1 MERGAAEK
9 HLRPAHQGVAGR
21 CRRGGSPGRRCSYA
35 GAATGPRQ
43 PWVWRFSCR
52 VGLVDGGWDP
62 SLCPDWAL
70 QRRDWPVAAEQKP
83 LSWGGSMLQIPSFL
97 VTRPRAPPLPCATF
111 HRLKA
116 RLFLTSPPSKL
127 GADRPPSTVRLA
139 RLARLSTASVLLSRH
154 SPPPRDATPWSLVA
168 HKFSAHHGQMGRQRQ
183 PRRCALLRGQVLPPR
198 GLWSRWSPRPPTARR
213 SIDNGGSPGS
223 VRTATS

>member
-1 MERGAAEK
+1 LKEQGQADGVPHWALRTSSPAPPEPTRANLDQIAFAISPSRRRRHDRVDAAAADDIQAASREQASPDRAVAAADIETATGSRRAPIRQGCHCSRMERGAAEK

-97 VTRPRAPPLPCATF
+97 VTRPRSTLAMRDIP
-111 HRLKA
+111 
-116 RLFLTSPPSKL
+116 SP
-127 GADRPPSTVRLA
+127 
-139 RLARLSTASVLLSRH
+139 
-154 SPPPRDATPWSLVA
+154 
-168 HKFSAHHGQMGRQRQ
+168 
-183 PRRCALLRGQVLPPR
+183 
-198 GLWSRWSPRPPTARR
+198 
-213 SIDNGGSPGS
+213 
-223 VRTATS
+223 